1 MEKTLIPGTSN
12 LYITPQG
19 EVWQRVNVNHPER
32 RQWVQRKLETDKDG
46 YKRVR
51 VNGRNRPVH
60 RLVYETF
67 VGPIPEGMVVRH
79 MDGVPHHNFVDN
91 LQIGTQAENIADK
104 RAHGTHQAGDTHP
117 CSTITSEQARQVKAL
132 LADARRSRTGR
143 IAHGE
148 HVRISE
154 ELGVSIHIVRD
165 IHCKDRWACVV

>member
-1 MEKTLIPGTSN
+1 MEKTQITGTSN

-19 EVWQRVNVNHPER
+19 EVWQRVNAGHPER
-32 RQWVQRKLETDKDG
+32 RQWVQRKPETDKDG

-104 RAHGTHQAGDTHP
+104 RAHGTHQAREQHP
-117 CSTITSEQARQVKAL
+117 RARITNEQAASIREKLKNA
-132 LADARRSRTGR
+132 ARSKTGR
-143 IAHGE
+143 IAKGE
-148 HVRISE
+148 HLRIAE
-154 ELGVSIHIVRD
+154 ETGASVHIVRD
-165 IHCKDRWACVV
+165 IHNKGAWA